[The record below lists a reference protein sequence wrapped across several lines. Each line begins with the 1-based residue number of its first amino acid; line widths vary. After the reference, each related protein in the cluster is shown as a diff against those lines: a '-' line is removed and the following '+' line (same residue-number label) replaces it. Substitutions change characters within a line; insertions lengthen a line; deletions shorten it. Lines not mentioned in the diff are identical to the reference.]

1 MNDVLK
7 QFRIV
12 FGIDTKPLDS
22 GVQKAEST
30 LKRFGRVFNSIAAT
44 YFSYKIMQGVI
55 KGYVDFN
62 TQLGNSTSLMG
73 YNVENVTAL
82 GGALKRFGGDTQ
94 SVITSLNALN
104 SGLHE
109 AKFGGGA
116 LVEVAK
122 RYGVAFTNSNGKLMS
137 AEQLLSSLS
146 AQLQKYDKQ
155 TRMSIA
161 QQLGLDNSLV
171 RAFSN
176 GGKEL
181 QRLIDKQKQF
191 GIVTAK
197 DIKISDNFN
206 HAILDLKDS
215 FAGVTKSLARFILP
229 LITKLLKL
237 VAQFMEFLKKH
248 KQFIIAFFSALLVAM
263 LPILAI
269 FAKMAIASAAAF
281 APIYTVV
288 GVITAI
294 ALVAEDIYYYFMGW
308 DSVTGDL
315 VKKFPLLG
323 KALEA
328 LRPIFIL
335 IKQTFSDIFEFFANP
350 SWDSFANI
358 FVNIGNTIKNL
369 IEAPLA
375 RVKDMLSGVM
385 ETFKSFLTDNA
396 VVNFISGLF
405 GSNESAPVV
414 PSNNNSTNNN
424 ISANITQNISTTSP
438 KELAD
443 NTSNLLI
450 GQINA
455 QTQQIGSY

>member
-1 MNDVLK
+1 MNDILK
-7 QFRIV
+7 KFTIV

-55 KGYVDFN
+55 KGYADFN
-62 TQLGNSTSLMG
+62 TQLSNNTSLAG

-94 SVITSLNALN
+94 SVISTLDNLNK
-104 SGLHE
+104 GLQD

-116 LVEVAK
+116 LIETAK
-122 RYGVAFTNSNGKLMS
+122 RYGIAFTNSNGKLMS
-137 AEQLLSSLS
+137 AEQLLNSLS
-146 AQLQKYDKQ
+146 SQLQKYDKQ
-155 TRMSIA
+155 TRITIA

-176 GGKEL
+176 GENEL
-181 QRLIDKQKQF
+181 KKLITQQKAF
-191 GIVTAK
+191 GVITAK
-197 DIKISDNFN
+197 DIKISDKFN

-237 VAQFMEFLKKH
+237 VTQFMEFLKKH
-248 KQFIIAFFSALLVAM
+248 RQFIMAFFSALLIAM

-294 ALVAEDIYYYFMGW
+294 ALVVEDIYYYFMGW
-308 DSVTGDL
+308 DSVTGQL
-315 VKKFPLLG
+315 AQKFPLLG

-328 LRPIFIL
+328 LRPIFIF
-335 IKQTFSDIFEFFANP
+335 IKQTFSDIFDFFANP
-350 SWDSFANI
+350 SWDSFTNI

-414 PSNNNSTNNN
+414 SSNNNATNNN
-424 ISANITQNISTTSP
+424 ISANITQNISTSSP

>member
-22 GVQKAEST
+22 GVQKAESA

-55 KGYVDFN
+55 NGFAEFN
-62 TQLGNSTSLMG
+62 TKLGHSTSLMG
-73 YNVENVTAL
+73 YNIENITAL

-94 SVITSLNALN
+94 SVISSLNALN
-104 SGLHE
+104 SGLQD

-116 LVEVAK
+116 LIETAK
-122 RYGVAFTNSNGKLMS
+122 RYGIAFTNSNGKLMS
-137 AEQLLSSLS
+137 AEQLLNSLS
-146 AQLQKYDKQ
+146 SQLQKYDKQ
-155 TRMSIA
+155 TRITIA
-161 QQLGLDNSLV
+161 QQLGLDESLV

-176 GGKEL
+176 GGAEL
-181 QRLIDKQKQF
+181 QKLIDKQKQF
-191 GIVTAK
+191 GIITAK
-197 DIKISDNFN
+197 DVKISNNFN
-206 HAILDLKDS
+206 NAILDLKDS

-237 VAQFMEFLKKH
+237 VTQFMEFLKKH
-248 KQFIIAFFSALLVAM
+248 RQFVIAFFSALLVAM

-281 APIYTVV
+281 APIYAVV

-328 LRPIFIL
+328 IRPVFVA
-335 IKQTFSDIFEFFANP
+335 IKQAFSDIMDFLADP
-350 SWDSFANI
+350 SWDNFINI
-358 FVNIGNTIKNL
+358 FLNIGKAIVEMLEKPIARIKSL
-369 IEAPLA
+369 
-375 RVKDMLSGVM
+375 LSDVVDSV
-385 ETFKSFLTDNA
+385 KSFVLDNA
-396 VVNFISGLF
+396 IVKFIF
-405 GSNESAPVV
+405 GENSTPVV
-414 PSNNNSTNNN
+414 PTTNNTSTTNNN
-424 ISANITQNISTTSP
+424 VQVTQNITSATP
-438 KELAD
+438 KALAD
-443 NTSNLLI
+443 ETKGLLTS
-450 GQINA
+450 QIN
-455 QTQQIGSY
+455 QQRQQVGGF

>member
-22 GVQKAEST
+22 GVQKAESA

-55 KGYVDFN
+55 NGFAEFN
-62 TQLGNSTSLMG
+62 TKLGHSTSLMG
-73 YNVENVTAL
+73 YNVENITAL

-94 SVITSLNALN
+94 SVISSLNALN
-104 SGLHE
+104 SGLQD

-116 LVEVAK
+116 LIETAK
-122 RYGVAFTNSNGKLMS
+122 RYGLSISTSNGKLMS

-146 AQLQKYDKQ
+146 AQLQRYDKQ
-155 TRMSIA
+155 TRVAIA
-161 QQLGLDNSLV
+161 SQLGLDESLV

-176 GGKEL
+176 GENEL
-181 QRLIDKQKQF
+181 KKLIAQQKAF
-191 GIVTAK
+191 GVITQK
-197 DIKISDNFN
+197 DIKKSDNFN

-229 LITKLLKL
+229 LITKLLKI
-237 VAQFMEFLKKH
+237 VTQFMEFLKKH
-248 KQFIIAFFSALLVAM
+248 RQFVIAFFSALLVAM

-281 APIYTVV
+281 APIYAVV

-328 LRPIFIL
+328 IRPVFVA
-335 IKQTFSDIFEFFANP
+335 IKQAFSDIMDFLADP
-350 SWDSFANI
+350 SWDNFINI
-358 FVNIGNTIKNL
+358 FLNIGRAIVEMLEKPIARIKSL
-369 IEAPLA
+369 
-375 RVKDMLSGVM
+375 LSDVVDSV
-385 ETFKSFLTDNA
+385 KSFVLDNA
-396 VVNFISGLF
+396 IVKFIF
-405 GSNESAPVV
+405 GENSTPVV
-414 PSNNNSTNNN
+414 PTTNNTSTTNNN
-424 ISANITQNISTTSP
+424 VQVTQNISSATP
-438 KELAD
+438 KALAD
-443 NTSNLLI
+443 ETKGLLTS
-450 GQINA
+450 QIN
-455 QTQQIGSY
+455 QQRQQVGGF

>member
-55 KGYVDFN
+55 NGFAEFN
-62 TQLGNSTSLMG
+62 TKLGHSTSLMG
-73 YNVENVTAL
+73 YNIENVTAL

-94 SVITSLNALN
+94 SVINSLNALN
-104 SGLHE
+104 SGLQD

-116 LVEVAK
+116 LIEVAK

-137 AEQLLSSLS
+137 AEQLLNSLS
-146 AQLQKYDKQ
+146 SQLQKYDKQ
-155 TRMSIA
+155 TRITIA
-161 QQLGLDNSLV
+161 QQLGLDESLV

-176 GGKEL
+176 GENEL
-181 QRLIDKQKQF
+181 KKLIAQQKAF
-191 GIVTAK
+191 GVITQK

-237 VAQFMEFLKKH
+237 VTQFMEFLKKH
-248 KQFIIAFFSALLVAM
+248 RQFVIAFFSALLVAM
-263 LPILAI
+263 IPV
-269 FAKMAIASAAAF
+269 FALFTKMAVASAAAF
-281 APIYTVV
+281 APIYAVV

-328 LRPIFIL
+328 IRPVFMAIR
-335 IKQTFSDIFEFFANP
+335 QAFSDIMDFLTDP
-350 SWDSFANI
+350 SWDNFINI
-358 FVNIGNTIKNL
+358 FLNIGKAIVEMLEKPIARIKSL
-369 IEAPLA
+369 
-375 RVKDMLSGVM
+375 LSDVVDSV
-385 ETFKSFLTDNA
+385 KSFVMDNA
-396 VVNFISGLF
+396 IVKFIF
-405 GSNESAPVV
+405 GENSTPVV
-414 PSNNNSTNNN
+414 PTTNNTSTTNNN
-424 ISANITQNISTTSP
+424 VQVTQNITSATP
-438 KELAD
+438 KALAD
-443 NTSNLLI
+443 ETKGLLTS
-450 GQINA
+450 QIN
-455 QTQQIGSY
+455 QQRQQVGGF

>member
-22 GVQKAEST
+22 GVQKAESA
-30 LKRFGRVFNSIAAT
+30 LKRFGSVFSSIAAT

-55 KGYVDFN
+55 NGFAEFN
-62 TQLGNSTSLMG
+62 SKLGHSTSLMG
-73 YNVENVTAL
+73 YNVENITAM

-116 LVEVAK
+116 LIEVAK
-122 RYGVAFTNSNGKLMS
+122 RYGLSISTSNGKLMS
-137 AEQLLSSLS
+137 AEQLLKSLS
-146 AQLQKYDKQ
+146 YQLQRYDKQ
-155 TRMSIA
+155 TRVAIA
-161 QQLGLDNSLV
+161 SQLGLDESLV

-191 GIVTAK
+191 GIITAK
-197 DIKISDNFN
+197 DVKISNNFN
-206 HAILDLKDS
+206 NAVLDLKDS
-215 FAGVTKSLARFILP
+215 FSGIVKMFARFVLP
-229 LITKLLKL
+229 LLTKLIKL
-237 VAQFMEFLKKH
+237 LTSFVEFMKKH
-248 KQFIIAFFSALLVAM
+248 KQFVIAFFSALLVAM

-281 APIYTVV
+281 APIYAVV
-288 GVITAI
+288 GIITAI

-328 LRPIFIL
+328 IRPVFVA
-335 IKQTFSDIFEFFANP
+335 IKQAFSDIMDFLADP
-350 SWDSFANI
+350 SWDNFINI
-358 FVNIGNTIKNL
+358 FLNIGKAIVEMLEKPIARIKSL
-369 IEAPLA
+369 
-375 RVKDMLSGVM
+375 LSDIVDSV
-385 ETFKSFLTDNA
+385 KSFIMDNA
-396 VVNFISGLF
+396 IVKFIF
-405 GSNESAPVV
+405 GENSTPVV
-414 PSNNNSTNNN
+414 PTTNNTSTTNNN
-424 ISANITQNISTTSP
+424 VQVTQNITSATP
-438 KELAD
+438 KALAD
-443 NTSNLLI
+443 ETKGLLTS
-450 GQINA
+450 QIN
-455 QTQQIGSY
+455 QQRQQVGGF

>member
-55 KGYVDFN
+55 KGYADFN

-94 SVITSLNALN
+94 SVISTLDNLNK
-104 SGLHE
+104 GLHE

-328 LRPIFIL
+328 IRPVFVA
-335 IKQTFSDIFEFFANP
+335 IKQAFSDIMDFLVDP
-350 SWDSFANI
+350 SWDNFINI
-358 FVNIGNTIKNL
+358 FLNIGKAIVEMLEKPIARIKSL
-369 IEAPLA
+369 
-375 RVKDMLSGVM
+375 LSDVV
-385 ETFKSFLTDNA
+385 ESVKSFVLDNA
-396 VVNFISGLF
+396 IVKFIF
-405 GSNESAPVV
+405 GENSAPVV
-414 PSNNNSTNNN
+414 PTTNNTSTTNNN
-424 ISANITQNISTTSP
+424 VQVTQNITSATP
-438 KELAD
+438 KALAD
-443 NTSNLLI
+443 ETKGLLTS
-450 GQINA
+450 QIN
-455 QTQQIGSY
+455 QQRQQVGGF